1 VTLPALSHPIAINSL
16 TAGPDSSRLDD
27 WLSYLERL
35 HPASIDLG
43 LDRVAAVRD
52 RLGLRPVFP
61 VITVGGTNGKGSTCA
76 MLESCLRR
84 AGYRTGCYMSP
95 HLLRYNER
103 VRIGGV
109 EAGDSALVEAFRR
122 VQRALADTS
131 LTYFE
136 FGTLAAVLL
145 FVEARIDVAVLEIGL
160 GGRLDAVNA
169 FQPDC
174 AVVVS
179 VALDHIDYLGTTR
192 ESIGFEKAGIF
203 RAGRPA
209 IVAEV
214 DPPASLVQH
223 AQKIGADLRLIDRDF
238 GFMPGDVQW
247 RFWDWRG
254 KRDGLPL
261 PALRGSHQLVNASAA
276 LAALDSLRDR
286 LPVDNGAIR
295 RGLVELELPARFQIL
310 PGHPAVILDVAHN
323 PHAAARLAENLA
335 RLESRGGVLAVFAML
350 KDKDINGVVAAISAQ
365 VTEWFLSPLPGPRG
379 ADLDQMARAL
389 QSVGVVVPV
398 TSCSDVTTALQ
409 RAREH
414 AGPNDKIL
422 VFGSFHTVAAAL
434 RAINHN

>member
-1 VTLPALSHPIAINSL
+1 MSLPALLRPITINSPP
-16 TAGPDSSRLDD
+16 AAPDSSRLED

-35 HPASIDLG
+35 HPSSIDLG
-43 LDRVAAVRD
+43 LDRVASVRD
-52 RLGLRPVFP
+52 RLGLAPAFP

-84 AGYRTGCYMSP
+84 AGYKTGCYMSP

-103 VRIGGV
+103 VRIGGL
-109 EAGDSALVEAFRR
+109 EAGDGALVEAFGR
-122 VQRALADTS
+122 VEQARTNTS

-136 FGTLAAVLL
+136 FGTLAAILL

-169 FQPDC
+169 FEPDC

-179 VALDHIDYLGTTR
+179 VALDHVDYLGSTR
-192 ESIGFEKAGIF
+192 ERIGFEKAGIF
-203 RAGRPA
+203 RAHKPA
-209 IVAEV
+209 IVAEA
-214 DPPASLVQH
+214 DPPVSLVQH
-223 AQKIGADLRLIDRDF
+223 ARNTGADLRLIDRDF
-238 GFMPGDVQW
+238 GYAAGDVQW

-261 PALRGSHQLVNASAA
+261 PALRGTCQLANASAA

-295 RGLVELELPARFQIL
+295 RGLVEVELPARFQVL
-310 PGHPAVILDVAHN
+310 PGRPALILDVAHN

-335 RLESRGGVLAVFAML
+335 RLDRRGGILAVFAML
-350 KDKDINGVVAAISAQ
+350 KDKDINGVVAAVSAQ
-365 VTEWFLSPLPGPRG
+365 VREWFVAPLPGPRG
-379 ADLDQMARAL
+379 ADLDRMTGALRAA
-389 QSVGVVVPV
+389 SAAGSV
-398 TSCSDVTTALQ
+398 TSCSDVATALQ
-409 RAREH
+409 RARGR
-414 AGPNDKIL
+414 AGPDDKIV